1 MLFLVTHYTLAHI
14 YYTAGKSKLRFC
26 LLVVERVVAG
36 PKAARDLPDKAKGL
50 SAAAPVVEW
59 LRVMSIIVT

>member
-1 MLFLVTHYTLAHI
+1 MLFLFAHYTPARIQL
-14 YYTAGKSKLRFC
+14 AGKSKLRFC

-36 PKAARDLPDKAKGL
+36 PKAARDLPDEAKGL

-59 LRVMSIIVT
+59 LRLMSISVT